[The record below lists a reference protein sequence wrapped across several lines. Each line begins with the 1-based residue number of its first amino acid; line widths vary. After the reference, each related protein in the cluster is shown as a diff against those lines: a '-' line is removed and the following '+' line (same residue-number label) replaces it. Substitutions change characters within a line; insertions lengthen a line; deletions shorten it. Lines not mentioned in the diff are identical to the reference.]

1 MNLWLPEGKG
11 GIVKEFGIDMYTV
24 IYLKW
29 ITDKDLLY
37 SQKKKKKRWH
47 MKRFFIDYIYYQEF
61 QIRTIMRYH

>member
-24 IYLKW
+24 LYLKW

-37 SQKKKKKRWH
+37 SQKKKRWH
-47 MKRFFIDYIYYQEF
+47 MIWKDSSLITFIIKNFKLEQ
-61 QIRTIMRYH
+61 

>member
-37 SQKKKKKRWH
+37 SQKKKKKKMAYEKILH
-47 MKRFFIDYIYYQEF
+47 
-61 QIRTIMRYH
+61 